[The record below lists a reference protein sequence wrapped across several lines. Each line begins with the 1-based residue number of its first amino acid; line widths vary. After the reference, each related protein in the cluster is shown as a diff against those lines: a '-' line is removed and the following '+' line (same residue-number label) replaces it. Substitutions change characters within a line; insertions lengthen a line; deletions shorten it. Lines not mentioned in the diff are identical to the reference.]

1 MAAFEPVT
9 AVLRA
14 FEVLRIINERDRA
27 TVTEIHRSSGL
38 PKPTILRMIENLIAA
53 GYVARENDRPA
64 YVATG
69 KCLLLS
75 NGFRVH
81 DRLTAV
87 AAPMLAAFR
96 RKIGWPS
103 DFGIFDG
110 DAMVIA
116 ATSRDLGVLVLNRK
130 IGTRT
135 PLLLSALGRAY
146 FAFCDD
152 ANASAS
158 STG

>member
-1 MAAFEPVT
+1 M
-9 AVLRA
+9 
-14 FEVLRIINERDRA
+14 
-27 TVTEIHRSSGL
+27 
-38 PKPTILRMIENLIAA
+38 IAA

-103 DFGIFDG
+103 DLGIFDG

-152 ANASAS
+152 DECARIVDRLSGPPIRSTRWPDRPSAS
-158 STG
+158 RACAARHGCAVIR

>member
-1 MAAFEPVT
+1 
-9 AVLRA
+9 
-14 FEVLRIINERDRA
+14 
-27 TVTEIHRSSGL
+27 
-38 PKPTILRMIENLIAA
+38 MIETLIAA
-53 GYVARENDRPA
+53 GYVVRENDRPA

-69 KCLLLS
+69 KVPAVAS
-75 NGFRVH
+75 NGFRAH

-103 DFGIFDG
+103 DIGIFDRRDG
-110 DAMVIA
+110 DLA

-152 ANASAS
+152 AEASVS
-158 STG
+158 SGG

>member
-9 AVLRA
+9 SVLRA
-14 FEVLRIINERDRA
+14 FEVLRIINERDHA
-27 TVTEIHRSSGL
+27 TVTEIHRLSGL
-38 PKPTILRMIENLIAA
+38 PKPTILRMIETLIAA

-75 NGFRVH
+75 NGFRIH

-103 DFGIFDG
+103 DFCS
-110 DAMVIA
+110 AR
-116 ATSRDLGVLVLNRK
+116 SRR
-130 IGTRT
+130 
-135 PLLLSALGRAY
+135 Y
-146 FAFCDD
+146 CCD
-152 ANASAS
+152 SGC
-158 STG
+158 STGTSPTAVTTSPGRNRSSSAGMCFGS

>member
-1 MAAFEPVT
+1 M
-9 AVLRA
+9 LRA

-38 PKPTILRMIENLIAA
+38 PKPTILRMIETLIAA

-116 ATSRDLGVLVLNRK
+116 ATSRDLGVLVAQSQDRHAHAARCSVRSGGH
-130 IGTRT
+130 ISR
-135 PLLLSALGRAY
+135 SATMR
-146 FAFCDD
+146 
-152 ANASAS
+152 NASAS
-158 STG
+158 SSG

>member
-1 MAAFEPVT
+1 
-9 AVLRA
+9 
-14 FEVLRIINERDRA
+14 
-27 TVTEIHRSSGL
+27 
-38 PKPTILRMIENLIAA
+38 
-53 GYVARENDRPA
+53 
-64 YVATG
+64 
-69 KCLLLS
+69 
-75 NGFRVH
+75 
-81 DRLTAV
+81 
-87 AAPMLAAFR
+87 MLAAFR
-96 RKIGWPS
+96 RKIGWPP

-152 ANASAS
+152 AECERIVERLKQSANPLDEVARSPERVESLRRETWLSGYSVTHKRYLDTAYAGLIWASGCRS
-158 STG
+158 SPTARWRQR